1 MEVEHKMRHLFKVYY
16 DGYASGLYQPTDV
29 MMTPGVSGFNSLV
42 SAPET
47 GKGDFNTASKVIK

>member
-16 DGYASGLYQPTDV
+16 DGLYRPTDV
-29 MMTPGVSGFNSLV
+29 MVTPGVSGFNILI

-47 GKGDFNTASKVIK
+47 GKGDFKTASKVIK